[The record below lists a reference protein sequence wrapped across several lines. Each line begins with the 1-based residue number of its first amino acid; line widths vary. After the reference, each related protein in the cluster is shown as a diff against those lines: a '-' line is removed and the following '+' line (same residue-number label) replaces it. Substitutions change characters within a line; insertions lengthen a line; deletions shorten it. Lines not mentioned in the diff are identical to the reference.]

1 MIITYG
7 LLSNDIDHS
16 FAFCL
21 AFFLSVFLSWS
32 FQWGAALDEG
42 QCDSSAKA
50 SGVRRRE
57 VPVALSKEPIYKH
70 ATKHTAIVTI
80 TLLGDAP
87 SHLDSPNVGQGP
99 AVTGLVLVL
108 EVAVEVGPHSVPSAA
123 HRVQDADGLG
133 GEVDLRTDPV
143 APAHVE
149 GDEQAAELEDVD
161 VAAPLP
167 DG

>member
-1 MIITYG
+1 MDYCLITSISR
-7 LLSNDIDHS
+7 LLS
-16 FAFCL
+16 FCL
-21 AFFLSVFLSWS
+21 SCFLSFFLSRS

-42 QCDSSAKA
+42 QGDASAKV
-50 SGVRRRE
+50 SGVCRRE
-57 VPVALSKEPIYKH
+57 VPAALSKEPIYKH

-87 SHLDSPNVGQGP
+87 SHLNSPNVGQGP
-99 AVTGLVLVL
+99 AVTGLVLIL
-108 EVAVEVGPHSVPSAA
+108 EVAVEVGPLSVPSAA

-143 APAHVE
+143 APTDVE
-149 GDEQAAELEDVD
+149 GDERAAELEDIG
-161 VAAPLP
+161 AASPLP